1 MDQVESTT
9 LNTDLYPKVNNLV
22 LELFYH
28 QNTTIIAPEQTPF
41 QIGRDD
47 SSGLPVSSEF
57 ASRQHCAIEY
67 HDGKFTLRD
76 HSRNG
81 TFVQINLTPIFRIRD
96 ELTPLIGT
104 GCFKLG
110 ADIATDDDERIFFKV
125 KPASQIEEK
134 GRKRKTHY
142 P

>member
-1 MDQVESTT
+1 MDSVESTT
-9 LNTDLYPKVNNLV
+9 LNTDLYPKVSNLV

-28 QNTTIIAPEQTPF
+28 QETTIISPDQTPF
-41 QIGRDD
+41 QIGREET
-47 SSGLPVSSEF
+47 SGLPVSSEF

-67 HDGKFTLRD
+67 HDGKFSLRD

-81 TFVQINLTPIFRIRD
+81 TFMQINLTPIFRIRD
-96 ELTPLIGT
+96 EVTPLIGT

-110 ADIATDDDERIFFKV
+110 ADIAPDDPECIFFKV
-125 KPASQIEEK
+125 KPAAQLEEK
-134 GRKRKTHY
+134 VRRRKTHY